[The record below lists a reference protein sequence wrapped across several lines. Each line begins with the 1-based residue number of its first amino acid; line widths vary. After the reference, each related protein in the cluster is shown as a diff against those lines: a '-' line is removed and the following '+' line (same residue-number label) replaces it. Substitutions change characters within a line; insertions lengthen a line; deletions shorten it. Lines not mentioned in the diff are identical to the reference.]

1 MTYYDL
7 NMNSKRINN
16 TQDPASAQDVA
27 TKNYVDALTPTSFS
41 ATTFNSGTG
50 ILTVDFSSKPVGIF
64 TATLTANMTGINFS
78 NPGNVGGQYVIYVSA
93 SGGTRT
99 IASTLT
105 GTTNR
110 TNYTTAV
117 SVATTSSALITVTYD
132 GTRYLIA
139 CSAYN

>member
-16 TQDPASAQDVA
+16 TQDPSSAQDVA
-27 TKNYVDALTPTSFS
+27 TKNYVDALTPTSLS
-41 ATTFNSGTG
+41 ATTFASNT
-50 ILTVDFSSKPVGIF
+50 LTVDFASKSVGIF
-64 TATLTANMTGINFS
+64 SATLTDNMTAIAFS
-78 NPGNVGGQYVIYVSA
+78 NGVVGGQYVIYVSA

-99 IASTLT
+99 IAATLT

-110 TNYTTAV
+110 TNYTASGAV
-117 SVATTSSALITVTYD
+117 SVATTATGLITVTFD

-139 CSAYN
+139 TSSYS